1 MDLLKPCLVVILG
14 MERGVREETGMS
26 EMRRNTG
33 QDVMDDTGIKGKK
46 EKRNKF

>member
-1 MDLLKPCLVVILG
+1 M
-14 MERGVREETGMS
+14 REETGMS